1 MMLSNDS
8 QQIYFDLT
16 VNGIPQRRTFSGIIY
31 LDTQS
36 DRLDM
41 SVPSDSLYFVIA
53 TCKFYYYY
61 GNEWKQL
68 SSGAIV
74 FTTSNQMQ
82 SMTQCDPQKLYL
94 DQTTS
99 SLFYGINISGSVLWI
114 NLSKY
119 DKISDYIGDVNIKIF
134 NGSDYC
140 NVISTQQN
148 STNVVIGNIDGQLKL
163 LGSNIKYNG
172 NNLNTANGLVKL
184 NEDGKIPN
192 SLIDMQIS
200 NQVYNDVYFETKTF
214 SVQNLTNNQKSFTFT
229 QLGIQQP
236 TILQLLDDQDLIR
249 DDVIPVYWTST
260 GVTIQFSPIA
270 QLITQQTGDFKIKYL
285 VAQQYNVNEQSNTA
299 TLATK
304 LFDPYGLTNNKKT
317 FSFVQL
323 GLTAPTMLQLI
334 DDQGLVRDDV
344 IPVYWTSTGVEIN
357 FAPIAQLLT
366 QSGHIWNIKY
376 MVAGKATV
384 NNIQVSSTVVQLQF
398 SPYGL
403 ANNKKTFTYAQ
414 LNLTQKTIVQIINDQ
429 NIIMDHTVPMYWTQ
443 TGLVIDFSTVANLL
457 TQQMVWKI
465 AYLATGGSM
474 NFQLFA
480 TKSYVDT
487 KIQELLSQINN

>member
-41 SVPSDSLYFVIA
+41 NVPSDSLYFVIA

-192 SLIDMQIS
+192 NLIDIQIS
-200 NQVYNDVYFETKTF
+200 NQVYNDTYFETKTF

-260 GVTIQFSPIA
+260 GV
-270 QLITQQTGDFKIKYL
+270 
-285 VAQQYNVNEQSNTA
+285 
-299 TLATK
+299 
-304 LFDPYGLTNNKKT
+304 
-317 FSFVQL
+317 
-323 GLTAPTMLQLI
+323 
-334 DDQGLVRDDV
+334 
-344 IPVYWTSTGVEIN
+344 EIN

-376 MVAGKATV
+376 MVAGKAVV
-384 NNIQVSSTVVQLQF
+384 NNIQVSSSVVQLQF

-465 AYLATGGSM
+465 TYLATGG
-474 NFQLFA
+474 NINHQLFA